1 MGREYMAS
9 KRSEYETRTEEL
21 LVPIAKEAGV
31 DIYDVEYVKE
41 GPDYYLRAYID
52 KEGGV
57 NIGDCETVSRALS
70 DVLDRE
76 DFIPDAYI
84 LEVSSPGLGRK
95 LTRDRHLDRSIGEEV
110 ELKLYKPLDGKKGP
124 KEFSGILE
132 GYDAETI
139 SVRIDDEVKH
149 VDRSLIA
156 QIRLALDF

>member
-1 MGREYMAS
+1 MA
-9 KRSEYETRTEEL
+9 KHTEYENKTEEIL
-21 LVPIAKEAGV
+21 RPIAEECGV
-31 DIYDVEYVKE
+31 EIYDVEYVKE

-70 DVLDRE
+70 DALDRD

-95 LTRDRHLDRSIGEEV
+95 LTKDRHLKKSIGEEI
-110 ELKLYKPLDGKKGP
+110 EIKFYKPPEGMKS
-124 KEFSGILE
+124 KEISGILK
-132 GYDAETI
+132 GYDADHITAETE
-139 SVRIDDEVKH
+139 DGEMTF
-149 VDRSLIA
+149 DRKQVA